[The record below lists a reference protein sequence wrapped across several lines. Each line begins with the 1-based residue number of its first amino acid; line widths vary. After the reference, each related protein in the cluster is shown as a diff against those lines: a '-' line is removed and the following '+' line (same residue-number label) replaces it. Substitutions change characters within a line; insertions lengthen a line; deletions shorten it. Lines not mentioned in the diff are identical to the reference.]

1 MDTVVHAPTCIWK
14 FMQAVIRRRSC
25 TIYMC
30 TTHAI
35 YIFVYV
41 YVVTYIRGYT
51 IRLVLLHTRESIR
64 LLRSISIYAY

>member
-1 MDTVVHAPTCIWK
+1 
-14 FMQAVIRRRSC
+14 MQAVIRRRSC